1 MTSRNGA
8 ATGVAVVEAQVD
20 AVLKVLAQ
28 AVPAGVA
35 LGAPVALREHEGPG
49 YALAL
54 TSGTGSGQLLVQ
66 PLATGLARETCLE
79 YPAKL
84 LSSAFGEHVER
95 LLAKRRRAP
104 LARRRAARRATRQLS
119 RPILRPPAPAALC
132 YPPIDLPYR
141 QRPTRSLG
149 SPSVD
154 ESAVLTAGAR
164 YNTHSHHV
172 WSAVL
177 SGNYV
182 EERSRTAECPELSF
196 APWGGE
202 VDQSGYARG
211 APSVHSHPSSPIQ
224 QLSLCGRESQAARCA
239 RHLRAAERPAR
250 LGAAAQPSTNPDA
263 RAVREPSEV
272 RRKLGS
278 GNVCGRRL
286 SDTVV

>member
-1 MTSRNGA
+1 MAPRGGA
-8 ATGVAVVEAQVD
+8 ATGVAVVEAPVG

-66 PLATGLARETCLE
+66 PLATGLAHETCLE

-84 LSSAFGEHVER
+84 LSSAFGERVER
-95 LLAKRRRAP
+95 LLARRRRAP

-119 RPILRPPAPAALC
+119 RPILRPPAGPAALC

-154 ESAVLTAGAR
+154 ESAVLTAGSR
-164 YNTHSHHV
+164 YNTHSQHV
-172 WSAVL
+172 WSRVL

-196 APWGGE
+196 APWGGDS
-202 VDQSGYARG
+202 DQSAYARG
-211 APSVHSHPSSPIQ
+211 APSVHSR
-224 QLSLCGRESQAARCA
+224 LSTRVPTPTAEPLWWESQAAGCA
-239 RHLRAAERPAR
+239 RHLRVAERPAR
-250 LGAAAQPSTNPDA
+250 LGAAGQPTTNADA
-263 RAVREPSEV
+263 RAVREPPEV
-272 RRKLGS
+272 RR
-278 GNVCGRRL
+278 NRV
-286 SDTVV
+286 